1 MVCLMKL
8 LLTACM
14 LAALWAAGSVHAA
27 KARKAAPP
35 EGTVAQSANAAEVE
49 PGQPAEINAL
59 EPAAPTRGKSGKHS
73 YPADF
78 KPPIRYGKEDLVGVT
93 AAGTLCCRYRGDWND
108 PWGKF
113 LESYLAEAKDRAAAK
128 GVKQPQK
135 VLFAAPIQ
143 KNTSVTAGAGVLG
156 ADGQPLRGHYSMP
169 ETQQQILH
177 REARKITDFIYAASG
192 GEVTVEFIFPI
203 LDGLKVGNAPG
214 KAILS
219 IWPRGLQE
227 QLLPMLKDYEHAG
240 VIEWIFVSGHV
251 EVENGRVDARGKPT
265 QKFGNGPF
273 GISYTAWPLYG
284 GYCQATTAAA
294 AGLWVHEFNHRY
306 LDGLKHHAGVQLTR
320 PHSLG
325 QLGFAPGHDLDEIY
339 FDAYRYLIRP
349 AMWQRF
355 SITTPKTAPL
365 EPFSSK
371 AYAWTDVQDDC
382 WFKTPELHNAE
393 LAQLT
398 GLASIE
404 VGNYGGHARL
414 FKVGAADQARVF
426 SKYIEP
432 PAPSKDKKRKKNKPD
447 ETAPEAPP
455 PPVLLDNYLST
466 GAESCAVL
474 KTATGHWLF
483 VSANMADLYADML
496 KLSGKG
502 HDALPVYGYVN
513 EGILPLLVF
522 KAPADLP
529 VPSCEEGYFR
539 EPLLRG
545 AVR

>member
-1 MVCLMKL
+1 MKP
-8 LLTACM
+8 LLTACT
-14 LAALWAAGSVHAA
+14 LAALLAAGVVNAA
-27 KARKAAPP
+27 KERKSAPGADAV
-35 EGTVAQSANAAEVE
+35 EME
-49 PGQPAEINAL
+49 PGQPAEVNAL
-59 EPAAPTRGKSGKHS
+59 EPPAPTKGKPGKHS
-73 YPADF
+73 YPADY
-78 KPPIRYGKEDLVGVT
+78 KPPLKYGKEDFVGVT
-93 AAGTLCCRYRGDWND
+93 ADGTLSCRYRGDWND

-113 LESYLAEAKDRAAAK
+113 LDSYLAEAKARAAAK
-128 GVKQPQK
+128 GLKQPQK

-143 KNTSVTAGAGVLG
+143 KNTLVTAGAGVLG

-169 ETQQQILH
+169 EAQQKILH
-177 REARKITDFIYAASG
+177 SEARKMADFFYAASD
-192 GEVTVEFIFPI
+192 GEVTVDFIFPV
-203 LDGLKVGNAPG
+203 LDGLKVSNAPG

-219 IWPRGLQE
+219 IWPRGLQD

-240 VIEWIFVSGHV
+240 VIEWIFVSGRV
-251 EVENGRVDARGKPT
+251 EVENGGVDARGKPT

-273 GISYTAWPLYG
+273 GISYPAWPLYG

-294 AGLWVHEFNHRY
+294 AGLWVHELNHRY
-306 LDGLKHHAGVQLTR
+306 LDGLKQHAGVQLTR
-320 PHSLG
+320 SHSLG
-325 QLGFAPGHDLDEIY
+325 QVGFAPGHNLDEVY

-365 EPFSSK
+365 EPFSGK
-371 AYAWTDVQDDC
+371 AYVWADVQDDC

-398 GLASIE
+398 GLASLEI
-404 VGNYGGHARL
+404 GNYGGHARL
-414 FKVGAADQARVF
+414 FKVGEADRAKVL

-432 PAPSKDKKRKKNKPD
+432 PAPPKGKKGKKNKPG
-447 ETAPEAPP
+447 ETEPEIPP
-455 PPVLLDNYLST
+455 PPVLLDNYIAT
-466 GAESCAVL
+466 GTESCAVL
-474 KTATGHWLF
+474 KTATGHWLV

-502 HDALPVYGYVN
+502 RDALPVYGYVN

-529 VPSCEEGYFR
+529 LPDCEEGYFR
-539 EPLLRG
+539 EPIERG
-545 AVR
+545 ATH